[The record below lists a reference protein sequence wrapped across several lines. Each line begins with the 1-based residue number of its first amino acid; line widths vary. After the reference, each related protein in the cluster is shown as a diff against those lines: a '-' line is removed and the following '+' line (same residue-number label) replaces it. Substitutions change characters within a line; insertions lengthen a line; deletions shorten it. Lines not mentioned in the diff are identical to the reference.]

1 MTLVSSAASGGVVGE
16 NSDLALRGQP
26 TSLIANHPALASEIA
41 HTMGIHAAAYAI
53 KLFWGFAELILAAA
67 DAVRAAIPANA
78 AFVSDRNN
86 QTVLRLIAPKRHGQR
101 GTCRQ
106 GDSSS
111 GQSNSQKLL
120 HGWREYQPR
129 HRQER
134 FKITANNESKL
145 R

>member
-1 MTLVSSAASGGVVGE
+1 MRLVSGAASGGVAG
-16 NSDLALRGQP
+16 NSELALRGEP

-67 DAVRAAIPANA
+67 DTVRVAIPANA
-78 AFVSDRNN
+78 AFVSDRNS
-86 QTVLRLIAPKRHGQR
+86 QVVLRLIAPKRHGQR

-106 GDSSS
+106 DDSNS
-111 GQSNSQKLL
+111 GQSNGQKLL
-120 HGWREYQPR
+120 HDWREYQPR

-134 FKITANNESKL
+134 FKITANNE
-145 R
+145 

>member
-1 MTLVSSAASGGVVGE
+1 MRLVSGAASGGVVSD
-16 NSDLALRGQP
+16 SDLALRGEP

-41 HTMGIHAAAYAI
+41 YTMGIHAAAYAI

-67 DAVRAAIPANA
+67 DTVRVAIPANA
-78 AFVSDRNN
+78 AFVSDRNS
-86 QTVLRLIAPKRHGQR
+86 QAVLRLIAPKQR

-106 GDSSS
+106 GDSSN
-111 GQSNSQKLL
+111 GQSNGQKLL

-134 FKITANNESKL
+134 FKITANNNKNSAEYGI
-145 R
+145 

>member
-1 MTLVSSAASGGVVGE
+1 MRLVSGAASGGAVG
-16 NSDLALRGQP
+16 NSELALRGEP

-67 DAVRAAIPANA
+67 DTVRVAIPSNA
-78 AFVSDRNN
+78 AFVSDRNS
-86 QTVLRLIAPKRHGQR
+86 QAVLRLIAPKRHGQR

-111 GQSNSQKLL
+111 GQSNGQKLL

-134 FKITANNESKL
+134 FKITE
-145 R
+145 